1 MHPWILLGSRLLQ
14 LCRKSCCLQ
23 VIRIDSDHLGHFS
36 QNGTAHSPPQH
47 TLGTTHSMKF
57 SVAQGQFDV
66 NAIQM
71 WFPGFFLMWFLV
83 CDDTLPIKSDIHA
96 ILGVRNYMYCMY
108 FMHSIRV
115 CAATKS
121 CARQWN
127 LEGNAMIIYDI
138 YIYIYTCIYMLHTIG
153 RMQHTAVRVL
163 EPCSVERNTAL
174 WPYRHCPSSEIIR

>member
-1 MHPWILLGSRLLQ
+1 MHPWILLCSCLLQ
-14 LCRKSCCLQ
+14 LCRKSCWGLQ

-36 QNGTAHSPPQH
+36 QNGTTHSPLQH

-83 CDDTLPIKSDIHA
+83 CDDTLPIKSDLHA
-96 ILGVRNYMYCMY
+96 ILGVRNYMYCMS

-115 CAATKS
+115 CAGTKS
-121 CARQWN
+121 CERQWN
-127 LEGNAMIIYDI
+127 LEGNAMIHYD
-138 YIYIYTCIYMLHTIG
+138 YLWYTCIYMLHTIG

-163 EPCSVERNTAL
+163 EPCSVELNTAL
-174 WPYRHCPSSEIIR
+174 WPYRDCPSSEIIR